1 MIVFVSLMLISR
13 SDDAEPKYQGRT
25 LSGWLADIEVYSS
38 HPDRE
43 SPSFLQAS
51 NAVVQIGTNGLPY
64 LVEWI
69 QYEPSMGYRVFGTA
83 LESVV
88 NWLPS
93 WVIPDSFADWVR
105 RSGKFHRAGAA
116 GYALEVLGPDLEPVI
131 PQLAEIA
138 KSSRSVWSRWSAIRA
153 LRAAGPQ
160 AWDEI
165 VEVVAAT
172 NSLGSGQA
180 LSGLDGMGTN
190 ARPALPALIHHLQN
204 FTNYS
209 AEVAARVLGELQLE
223 PELTVPALT
232 SALASPDSRLQI
244 AAAKALAKFGE
255 RGSSALPALKRL
267 LSKPDGYVRTAA
279 SNSVQVITAA
289 AAAKAP

>member
-1 MIVFVSLMLISR
+1 MIVFVPLMLISR

-43 SPSFLQAS
+43 SPSFLQTS
-51 NAVVQIGTNGLPY
+51 NAVVQIGTNGLPF
-64 LVEWI
+64 LMEWI
-69 QYEPSMGYRVFGTA
+69 QYEPSIRYRVFWQA
-83 LESVV
+83 VINVL
-88 NWLPS
+88 NLLPRWAVS
-93 WVIPDSFADWVR
+93 TSFADWAESSWR
-105 RSGKFHRAGAA
+105 FQRAGAA
-116 GYALEVLGPDLEPVI
+116 GYALEVLGPDLNPVI

-138 KSSRSVWSRWSAIRA
+138 KSSRSDWSRWRAIRA

-165 VEVVAAT
+165 VDVVAAT

-190 ARPALPALIHHLQN
+190 ARPALPALIHHLQS